1 MPIVRTTRW
10 TTTTLT
16 ALAAGVLLTGCG
28 GGGDSAA
35 APAPA
40 SSSAAGVPDPVLT
53 SGESDLGEI
62 AVDAEG
68 RTVYVF
74 DEDDPGSGESTCTGE
89 CAATWPAV
97 VADTDAPTTEGLDGE
112 LGTIER
118 EDGTLQVTLDGRPL
132 YFFAGDGSPGDVT
145 GQGVDGTWFVVG
157 SDGEKI
163 TEGGEP
169 AFSY

>member
-1 MPIVRTTRW
+1 M
-10 TTTTLT
+10 TTTTT
-16 ALAAGVLLTGCG
+16 ALVAGLLLTGCG
-28 GGGDSAA
+28 GSGDATASS
-35 APAPA
+35 PSSSAPA
-40 SSSAAGVPDPVLT
+40 SSSASAPAEEAAPVLAAAD
-53 SGESDLGEI
+53 GDLGEI
-62 AVDAEG
+62 AVDADG

-74 DEDDPGSGESTCTGE
+74 DEDTPGSGESVCTDE

-97 VADTDAPTTEGLDGE
+97 AVEGDAPSADGVEGE

-118 EDGTLQVTLDGRPL
+118 EDGTLQLTLDGRPL
-132 YFFAGDGSPGDVT
+132 YRFAGDGSPGDVT

-157 SDGEKI
+157 TDGEKI